1 MFLKNNKGFSM
12 LEILVSVGIV
22 SLLIGVA
29 APAYNQYKKGST
41 KTAMQSELSNLVK
54 AYNAKNAVEASY
66 CHTLKNVGFTAD
78 GGTPL
83 YAKQAYMGFGAKA
96 ASCGTALDEDSLF
109 IKTNNDA
116 LGSCSVGTFTTQ
128 ATCVSPATW
137 TADPDRAYTTDPNDC
152 QLGEGGFYAGAVTGV
167 SALNIFFTTNQDGVI
182 TQQGG
187 GTADDPNSFDCADD
201 AAGKYADL
209 GDDLPGSVQ

>member
-1 MFLKNNKGFSM
+1 MKSYKYQ
-12 LEILVSVGIV
+12 ILLFQKHSR
-22 SLLIGVA
+22 LHNVA

-66 CHTLKNVGFTAD
+66 CHTLTNVGFTAD
-78 GGTPL
+78 NGTPL

-96 ASCGTALDEDSLF
+96 TSCGAALDEDSLF
-109 IKTNNDA
+109 IKTDNDA
-116 LGSCSVGTFTTQ
+116 LGSCSVATNTTE
-128 ATCVSPATW
+128 TSCVSPAVW
-137 TADPDRAYTTDPNDC
+137 TADQDRAHTKDPNNC

-167 SALNIFFTTNQDGVI
+167 SALNTFFTTNQDGVI

-187 GTADDPNSFDCADD
+187 GTADDPNSFDCEDV
-201 AAGKYADL
+201 GSKYADL